1 MKNLFLALAAFC
13 ATTASLAASSARAG
27 GEAKTFSYKLD
38 SIYYNRSFSTTPD
51 PKCECDLD
59 NTKLECPEVFQTT
72 SDQGEVCYDEYD
84 VPSDW
89 TYAQVFKRQ

>member
-1 MKNLFLALAAFC
+1 MKTLLLALVAIC
-13 ATTASLAASSARAG
+13 ATSAAQAG
-27 GEAKTFSYKLD
+27 GETQIYSYKLE
-38 SIYYNRSFSTTPD
+38 SVYYNRKVSDTPQ
-51 PKCECDLD
+51 PKCECDTD
-59 NTKLECPEVFQTT
+59 NTKLECPAEFQTT